1 MSPHDLDAALQTFLC
16 HRTHLFRVAYRIVR
30 DVAGAEDVVQDA
42 WLRWQRTDPAKVTNP
57 AAFLSTTTT
66 RLAINV
72 IQSAHHRHERSG
84 SPAVL
89 GLADPAQD
97 PSGHVERASE
107 VEQVLHLLLERL
119 TAAEL
124 AAYVL
129 RKGFDYPYATIARLL
144 ETTAAN
150 ARQLSR
156 RGQEHLSSDR
166 ARRVDADA
174 HGHLLQAF
182 FAASRTGDLGS
193 LERLLT
199 EGTRV
204 PSRLA
209 DVAA

>member
-1 MSPHDLDAALQTFLC
+1 MSPHDLDAALQTFLR

-30 DVAGAEDVVQDA
+30 DVAAAEDVVQDA
-42 WLRWQRTDPAKVTNP
+42 WLRWQRTDRTEITNP

-72 IQSAHHRHERSG
+72 IQSAHHRHETSG
-84 SPAVL
+84 SPTVL
-89 GLADPAQD
+89 GRSDPAQD

-119 TAAEL
+119 SAAEL
-124 AAYVL
+124 AAYL
-129 RKGFDYPYATIARLL
+129 LHKGFDYPYASIARLL

-156 RGQEHLSSDR
+156 RGQEHLSSGR
-166 ARRVDADA
+166 VRRVDAGA
-174 HGHLLQAF
+174 HGDLRQAF
-182 FAASRTGDLGS
+182 FAASRIGDLAP
-193 LERLLT
+193 LERLLA
-199 EGTRV
+199 EGTRT